1 MPLRWS
7 RCSLRWSLAPATN
20 GGRAC
25 CRPGA
30 EHANPQCSDLRQSR
44 QDRVRLCLRGVGK
57 CRRSPSGTACLQ
69 RDAQCDELE
78 RTMMKTYSG
87 LVAAC
92 CLGLSILYSLPAQ
105 PAPVGERQGEVSV
118 LHGGVGAED
127 RAAMQAQAADYNL
140 HLTFA
145 AKGSGAYL
153 SDVKVVIR
161 DARGKTLV
169 DTVTSGP
176 WLYAR

>member
-1 MPLRWS
+1 
-7 RCSLRWSLAPATN
+7 
-20 GGRAC
+20 
-25 CRPGA
+25 
-30 EHANPQCSDLRQSR
+30 
-44 QDRVRLCLRGVGK
+44 
-57 CRRSPSGTACLQ
+57 
-69 RDAQCDELE
+69 
-78 RTMMKTYSG
+78 MKTYSG

-176 WLYAR
+176 WLYARLPQGKVTIAATSMGQTLTQTLSVPASGRRDWVFRFDAPAGLQ